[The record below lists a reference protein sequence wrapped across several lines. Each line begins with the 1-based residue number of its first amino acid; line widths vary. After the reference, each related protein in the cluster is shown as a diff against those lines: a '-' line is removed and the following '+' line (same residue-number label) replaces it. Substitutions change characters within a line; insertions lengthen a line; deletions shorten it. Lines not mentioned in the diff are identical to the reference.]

1 MRRTDVVKILHYLNQ
16 FFAGIGGEDK
26 ADQEFLFLPKA
37 VGPGVLLCESL
48 KNHEVEYATVVC
60 GDNYF
65 HEQEESAFASLSEA
79 MSQFSPDLFVA
90 GPAFHAGRYGIACAK
105 TASFVRER
113 WNIPALTGVY
123 EENPGTQEL
132 GRHVFVI
139 QTGSSAASMPVTI
152 KRFADL
158 AALLLENDSA
168 NIERFKEEHC
178 LRIPRRFTIQ
188 ATAPDYVRAV
198 NMLLAKLRG
207 AAFETEIPRV
217 VFTPHPI
224 PPAIQNLARATL
236 AIVTEGGMVPK
247 GNPDRLESSR
257 GTKYFKYS
265 IKNRDDLK
273 QGEFEAM
280 HTGYDT
286 STVNRDPDRLIPLD
300 ALRCLERA
308 GNFGRLHDYYY
319 VTTGTGA
326 MPAKMQELG
335 ARIAADLS
343 NAGVEGVIL
352 TAT

>member
-1 MRRTDVVKILHYLNQ
+1 MTKILHYLNQ

-26 ADQEFLFLPKA
+26 AGQEFLLLPKA
-37 VGPGVLLCESL
+37 VGPGVVLCDLL

-65 HEQEESAFASLSEA
+65 HEHEEAVLASLTEV
-79 MSQFSPDLFVA
+79 MTQFAPDLFIA

-113 WNIPALTGVY
+113 WNIPTVTGLY
-123 EENPGTQEL
+123 EENPGTREI

-139 QTGSSAASMPVTI
+139 QTSSSAASMQTTI

-158 AALLLENDSA
+158 SALLLKKDVENV
-168 NIERFKEEHC
+168 ERFKEEYC
-178 LRIPRRFTIQ
+178 LRIARRFTVQ
-188 ATAPDYVRAV
+188 AAAPDSVRAV
-198 NMLLAKLRG
+198 EMLLAKLG
-207 AAFETEIPRV
+207 GVAFESEIPRIE
-217 VFTPHPI
+217 FAPHPI
-224 PPAIQNLARATL
+224 PAAIQDLSHATL
-236 AIVTEGGMVPK
+236 AIVTEGGLVPK

-265 IKNRDDLK
+265 IKERDDLK
-273 QGEFEAM
+273 PGEFEAM

-286 STVNRDPDRLIPLD
+286 STVNADPDRLIPLD
-300 ALRCLERA
+300 AMRRLERA
-308 GNFGRLHDYYY
+308 GNFGKLHDYYY

-335 ARIAADLS
+335 VGIAEELS
-343 NAGVEGVIL
+343 ASGVNGVVL